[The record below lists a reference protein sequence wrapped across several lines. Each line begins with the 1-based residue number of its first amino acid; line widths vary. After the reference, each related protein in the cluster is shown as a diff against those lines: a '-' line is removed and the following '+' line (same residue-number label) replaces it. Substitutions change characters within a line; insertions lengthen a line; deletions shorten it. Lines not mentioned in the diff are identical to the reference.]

1 MLTSIS
7 DYHIYYKLGLSRGE
21 ALERYLG
28 VIGEAYG
35 RGLTVKCA
43 LEDVTRADP
52 SFVALFLE
60 RYLELAEREGFKAKV
75 RLLQS

>member
-1 MLTSIS
+1 L
-7 DYHIYYKLGLSRGE
+7 RG
-21 ALERYLG
+21 LG
-28 VIGEAYG
+28 VISEAYR

-52 SFVALFLE
+52 GFVALFLE
-60 RYLELAEREGFKAKV
+60 RYLRLAEREGFEAKV